1 MAMPVIANDGWGHT
15 VLDSVTLYDYEE
27 VGHRIQTHS
36 RREEHKMRRSDR
48 EITDI
53 QEILAVMKRCDVCRL
68 ALHDVEYPYILPVN
82 FGMQIEDGQVILYF
96 HGARE
101 GRKYDLIA
109 RDNRASFEMDCSH
122 KLVLDPHK
130 GNCTMEYESVIGHGR
145 IEVVPEAEKEDALCL
160 LMQHYH
166 AEDFQYDRAAIP
178 RTEVLRLVVEQVTG
192 KARRKSGN

>member
-1 MAMPVIANDGWGHT
+1 MPVIANDGWGHT

-130 GNCTMEYESVIGHGR
+130 GNCILDEC
-145 IEVVPEAEKEDALCL
+145 A
-160 LMQHYH
+160 
-166 AEDFQYDRAAIP
+166 
-178 RTEVLRLVVEQVTG
+178 
-192 KARRKSGN
+192 